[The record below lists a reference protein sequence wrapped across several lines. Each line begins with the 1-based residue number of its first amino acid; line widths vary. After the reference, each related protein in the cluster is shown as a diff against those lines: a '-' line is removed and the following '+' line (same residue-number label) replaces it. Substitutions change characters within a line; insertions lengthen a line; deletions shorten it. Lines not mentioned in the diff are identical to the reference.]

1 MAEKPIYDAKEPLLM
16 AGKRPLSEPL
26 LNQFHGTV
34 SAAQVHRFEKLFRK
48 LKTEIEIISMSP
60 QQYINQINQA
70 YTRYQEHRKLD
81 AFQPMDEKSLK
92 YVMEFLEKSIKDV
105 AKEIQKTAA
114 KSLIR

>member
-1 MAEKPIYDAKEPLLM
+1 M
-16 AGKRPLSEPL
+16 AGKRPLSDQF

-34 SAAQVHRFEKLFRK
+34 SAAQIHRLEKLFRK

-70 YTRYQEHRKLD
+70 YTRYQEHRQLD

-114 KSLIR
+114 KNLIR